1 MKQKEQDLYQP
12 VFGGLFFSH
21 KQYKAL
27 LKKQKRQKQ
36 RQATARLQEELEVK
50 ALPPEAIAAEVASRQ
65 DEQEEERQ
73 RQDERQDEEERLEE
87 NKIERSF
94 K

>member
-65 DEQEEERQ
+65 DEEEEERQ
-73 RQDERQDEEERLEE
+73 RRDEEERLEE